1 MRIVIPF
8 LLLIAVGCPKDNRIR
23 LFEMFYPNIVFEL
36 PAGLSA
42 TLPRVYEIPGIA
54 TNFEA
59 FLKNSGLNKDLI
71 AGITPYSARISSLDP
86 GLRYDFLREVSIR
99 ICATGTK
106 PCTPADEVFYLDRLQ
121 RREDDRIDLLP
132 TLRNVKPL
140 LSGQAFKLEVVFFLD
155 VASPYNIES
164 KLDLFFEA
172 IK

>member
-8 LLLIAVGCPKDNRIR
+8 LILIAVGCPKDNRIR

-42 TLPRVYEIPGIA
+42 AFPRVFEVPVIA

-59 FLKNSGLNKDLI
+59 FLRNAAIDKELI
-71 AGITPYSARISSLDP
+71 NGITPYSARISSLDP

-99 ICATGTK
+99 ICATGTA
-106 PCTPADEVFYLDRLQ
+106 PCTPADEVFYIDRLQ

-132 TLRNVKPL
+132 TLRNVKGL

-155 VASPYNIES
+155 VTSPYNVES
-164 KLDLFFEA
+164 KLDIFFEA